1 MTLEWNVPM
10 VADYPEDDLTD
21 IIKSVQEHGWD
32 EEKVIA
38 YINDTVSGFED
49 CIYYNWGHEQTM
61 EVVNEIKQRLGG
73 VQLSMFDE
81 EVSAS

>member
-10 VADYPEDDLTD
+10 VTDYPEDDLTD

-61 EVVNEIKQRLGG
+61 EVVNEIKRRLGG

>member
-10 VADYPEDDLTD
+10 VTDYPEDDLTD

-49 CIYYNWGHEQTM
+49 CIYYNWGNEQTM
-61 EVVNEIKQRLGG
+61 EVVNEIKRRLGG

-81 EVSAS
+81 KVSAS

>member
-10 VADYPEDDLTD
+10 VVDYPEDDLTD

-38 YINDTVSGFED
+38 YINDTVSSFED
-49 CIYYNWGHEQTM
+49 GIYYNWGHEQTM
-61 EVVNEIKQRLGG
+61 EVVKEIKQRIGG
-73 VQLSMFDE
+73 IQLSMFDE

>member
-1 MTLEWNVPM
+1 MILEWDVPM

-49 CIYYNWGHEQTM
+49 CVYYNWSNEQTM

-81 EVSAS
+81 EVSEN

>member
-21 IIKSVQEHGWD
+21 IIKSVQEHGWN
-32 EEKVIA
+32 EEKVIT

-61 EVVNEIKQRLGG
+61 EVVNEIKRRLGG
-73 VQLSMFDE
+73 VQLSMFDK

>member
-10 VADYPEDDLTD
+10 VADYPEDDLAD
-21 IIKSVQEHGWD
+21 IVKSVQEHGWD
-32 EEKVIA
+32 EEKVIT
-38 YINDTVSGFED
+38 YINDTVSGFDD
-49 CIYYNWGHEQTM
+49 CVYYNWGEEQTM
-61 EVVNEIKQRLGG
+61 EVVKEVKQRLGG

>member
-1 MTLEWNVPM
+1 MMLEWNVPM

-38 YINDTVSGFED
+38 YINDTVSGFDD
-49 CIYYNWGHEQTM
+49 CTYYSWGHEQTM

-81 EVSAS
+81 GVSAS

>member
-38 YINDTVSGFED
+38 YINDTVLGFED
-49 CIYYNWGHEQTM
+49 CVYYNWGHEQTM
-61 EVVNEIKQRLGG
+61 EVVNEIKRRLGG

>member
-10 VADYPEDDLTD
+10 VIDYPEDDLTD
-21 IIKSVQEHGWD
+21 IIKSVQEHGWN
-32 EEKVIA
+32 EEKVITW
-38 YINDTVSGFED
+38 IDDTVSGFED
-49 CIYYNWGHEQTM
+49 CIYYNLGHEQTM

>member
-10 VADYPEDDLTD
+10 IVDYPEDDLTD
-21 IIKSVQEHGWD
+21 IVKSVQEHGWNED
-32 EEKVIA
+32 KVIA
-38 YINDTVSGFED
+38 WINDTVSGFED
-49 CIYYNWGHEQTM
+49 CDYYNWGHDQTM

-81 EVSAS
+81 EVSES

>member
-32 EEKVIA
+32 EEKVIT

-61 EVVNEIKQRLGG
+61 AVVNEIKQRLGG

>member
-10 VADYPEDDLTD
+10 VVDYPEDDLTD

-49 CIYYNWGHEQTM
+49 GIYYNWGREQTM
-61 EVVNEIKQRLGG
+61 AVVNEIKHRIGG
-73 VQLSMFDE
+73 IQLSMFDE
-81 EVSAS
+81 EVSVS

>member
-1 MTLEWNVPM
+1 MILEWNVPM

-21 IIKSVQEHGWD
+21 IVKSIQEYGWD

-38 YINDTVSGFED
+38 YVNDTVSGFED
-49 CIYYNWGHEQTM
+49 SIYYNWTHEQTM
-61 EVVNEIKQRLGG
+61 EVVNEVKHRLGG
-73 VQLSMFDE
+73 VQLSMFDN

>member
-1 MTLEWNVPM
+1 MTLEWNVSM

-49 CIYYNWGHEQTM
+49 CVYYNWGHEQTM

>member
-32 EEKVIA
+32 EEKVIT